1 MLKSLFKRIVIILHE
16 NVYLPGRKGRDMLH
30 NSFSAAQEKGDIR
43 SLAPF
48 HVLRQGKTWRSDQ
61 WWQATCFLLRMVSLV
76 SRLVPEC
83 SCALA
88 SSFRGQPFWRLGSPF
103 SLLKSN
109 WHTEQRWPI
118 DSSHKGSFDFFP
130 PSYLSTHGLWDET
143 FPSLWKIRQAPGQ
156 FWSLLGDIV
165 FW

>member
-1 MLKSLFKRIVIILHE
+1 MLKSLFKRIIIILHE
-16 NVYLPGRKGRDMLH
+16 NVYLPGRKERDMLY
-30 NSFSAAQEKGDIR
+30 NSFSAAQENGDIR

-61 WWQATCFLLRMVSLV
+61 WWQATCSLLRMVSLV

-118 DSSHKGSFDFFP
+118 DSSHKGSFDFFS
-130 PSYLSTHGLWDET
+130 PSYLSKHGLWDET

-156 FWSLLGDIV
+156 FWSLFGNIV